1 MNLQIYISLK
11 KKETLFNKR
20 RGEKKIEEGKKE
32 IKLFCRLKDL
42 FDTKWKKVCSFG
54 KFNYKI

>member
-20 RGEKKIEEGKKE
+20 RGKKKIEEGKKE

-42 FDTKWKKVCSFG
+42 FDTKWKKSMF
-54 KFNYKI
+54 FREIQL